1 MSGADLTVFIF
12 QQALLRAI
20 PLLIVALGGVFSE
33 RSGIINLALDGERI
47 FGAFIGAVFVK
58 LRVEKALWAGT
69 SQALFLLGR
78 LISAAAGAIR
88 SLLLSFAAIKRKA
101 DQTIVGTSLNRLA
114 RQLSLPSVLSSSPR
128 RRLSPAVASPSVV
141 IGIQL
146 LSNRC

>member
-58 LRVEKALWAGT
+58 L
-69 SQALFLLGR
+69 
-78 LISAAAGAIR
+78 ISI
-88 SLLLSFAAIKRKA
+88 
-101 DQTIVGTSLNRLA
+101 DTITA
-114 RQLSLPSVLSSSPR
+114 YW
-128 RRLSPAVASPSVV
+128 
-141 IGIQL
+141 
-146 LSNRC
+146 

>member
-58 LRVEKALWAGT
+58 LRVEKAAWAGT

-114 RQLSLPSVLSSSPR
+114 
-128 RRLSPAVASPSVV
+128 PAIDSAFGLVFFS
-141 IGIQL
+141 QE
-146 LSNRC
+146 